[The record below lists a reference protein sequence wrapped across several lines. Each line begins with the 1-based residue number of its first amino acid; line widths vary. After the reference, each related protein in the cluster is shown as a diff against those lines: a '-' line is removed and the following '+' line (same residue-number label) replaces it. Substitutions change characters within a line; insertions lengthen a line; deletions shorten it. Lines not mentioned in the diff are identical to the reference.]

1 MACQHPI
8 WIRNRRY
15 FDKKRPRAGRSADSD
30 HKSAL
35 ALRPWD
41 VSRQWIMVPCGRC
54 DDCLRRSRNDWFVRI
69 ERELA
74 YCRANSRQA
83 IFITITISP
92 KYYGEALLDPAR
104 FIRRWNERI
113 RHRIGHSFKHCFFQ
127 EFGTHPETGAEPRLH
142 FHGFLFGTDVMYA
155 DIRRAVSDLGF
166 VWLSKAN
173 LKRARYAV
181 KYVVKQIKFD
191 PAAVAGKTVKID
203 GNDVPLSALLQDRRY
218 TRKFVSAGLGD
229 YLGINPRPSVRTRL
243 WSYADPSFSGRSFNY
258 AIPRYYDRYLT
269 DAEKDARAVL
279 SADSYARFSGSSL
292 VRYIVA
298 KCVEIKALCSAVSGR
313 ASYCWELKKALEFR
327 AAGRMPDIVPPVWLD
342 FDIIHFWKDNYG
354 LTLTI

>member
-15 FDKKRPRAGRSADSD
+15 FDKKRPRVGRSADSD

-35 ALRPWD
+35 SLRPWD
-41 VSRQWIMVPCGRC
+41 ISRQWIMVPCGHC

-74 YCRANSRQA
+74 HCRADSRQA

-203 GNDVPLSALLQDRRY
+203 GNDIPLSALLQSRRY

-269 DAEKDARAVL
+269 DAEKDVRAVL
-279 SADSYARFSGSSL
+279 SADSYARFSRSPL

-298 KCVEIKALCSAVSGR
+298 KCVEIKALSSAVSSR
-313 ASYCWELKKALEFR
+313 KSYCWEMKKSLEFR
-327 AAGRMPDIVPPVWLD
+327 SAGRMPDIDPPVWLD
-342 FDIIHFWKDNYG
+342 EDIVLFWKDNYG
-354 LTLTI
+354 LTLT